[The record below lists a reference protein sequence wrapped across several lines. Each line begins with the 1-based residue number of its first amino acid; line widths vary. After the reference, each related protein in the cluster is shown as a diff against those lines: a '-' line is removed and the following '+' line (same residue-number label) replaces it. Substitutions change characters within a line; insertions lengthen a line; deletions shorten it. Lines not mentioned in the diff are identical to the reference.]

1 MFGPSIKLA
10 IRKYLAYSLMA
21 IVLAVY
27 INVVCCDG
35 LVNVVFTVR

>member
-1 MFGPSIKLA
+1 MFGPSIKIA
-10 IRKYLAYSLMA
+10 IRKFFVYSLMA

-27 INVVCCDG
+27 INVVCFDG

>member
-1 MFGPSIKLA
+1 
-10 IRKYLAYSLMA
+10 MA

-35 LVNVVFTVR
+35 LVNVVFTAGDKIVNVVFAVR